1 MLTIAMLRV
10 LWVICVISLTVLD
23 NCQALPQFEHDG
35 LDLSNNS
42 FIFFINIGDHGD
54 RALKCVTDNVNCC
67 NNTDVGGWRD
77 ERGRPVYLG
86 ADGVTCLYVTRG
98 DGVISLHRKRERG
111 CADHTSGLWR
121 CDIPDSSGEM
131 QSLYAYI
138 GYERYSNPPPGKD
151 RYSRTKYLV
160 LLSLLTALE
169 YRTTEQLSV
178 YELHSTH

>member
-1 MLTIAMLRV
+1 MSRESVFVTAIALLLV
-10 LWVICVISLTVLD
+10 VSCQSL
-23 NCQALPQFEHDG
+23 PHFEQNG
-35 LDLSNNS
+35 YFLSNNS
-42 FIFFINIGDHGD
+42 FILSFDFRDGYY
-54 RALKCVTDNVNCC
+54 ALNCVTDNVSCC

-98 DGVISLHRKRERG
+98 DGVISLHRKRKRG